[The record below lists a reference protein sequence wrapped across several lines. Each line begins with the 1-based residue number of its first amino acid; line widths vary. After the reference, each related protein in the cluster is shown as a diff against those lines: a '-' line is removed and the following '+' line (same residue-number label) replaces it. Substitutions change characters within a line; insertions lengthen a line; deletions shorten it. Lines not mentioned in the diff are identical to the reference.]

1 MQHPR
6 TLRATDWWRVV
17 APGPAIP
24 VVPATA
30 AAVAA
35 VAAAGGAAAG
45 AAAATEAT
53 EVTAAVWVDTGVSE
67 AAEPDRRGVLAL
79 LGLASAAAFFVVD
92 SAPRSDPAQAT
103 GGG

>member
-17 APGPAIP
+17 APGPAVP

-35 VAAAGGAAAG
+35 GAAAVGAGAAAG
-45 AAAATEAT
+45 ATGAAA
-53 EVTAAVWVDTGVSE
+53 GSE
-67 AAEPDRRGVLAL
+67 EPGRLPCR
-79 LGLASAAAFFVVD
+79 
-92 SAPRSDPAQAT
+92 PPE
-103 GGG
+103 